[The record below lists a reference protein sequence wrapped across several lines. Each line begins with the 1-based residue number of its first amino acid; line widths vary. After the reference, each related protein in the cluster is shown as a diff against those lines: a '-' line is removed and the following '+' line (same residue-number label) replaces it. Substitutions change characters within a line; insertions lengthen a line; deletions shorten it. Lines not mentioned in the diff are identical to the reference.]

1 MAGWCAGLCCSF
13 QHSLVYGQSVL
24 FVRVDSVYALPAWL
38 SRPSSAFCWR
48 LFVRVGLIKNVTG
61 GIHSQ
66 DGQQWAGQR
75 WSDMNNIVR
84 MVGGEAVVAP
94 EDFPFVAFRTSLSFI
109 MAHSEGGLGIGIG
122 ALVRS
127 CFMHVLLDGYGWL
140 LHRSHLNLSGSGFH
154 GRVLRARTARR

>member
-1 MAGWCAGLCCSF
+1 VLGCVVPFSIVWCTGKVFDLSGLILFMHCLLGCLGHH
-13 QHSLVYGQSVL
+13 QRSVG
-24 FVRVDSVYALPAWL
+24 V
-38 SRPSSAFCWR
+38 

-66 DGQQWAGQR
+66 DGQQSAGQR

-94 EDFPFVAFRTSLSFI
+94 EDFPFMALRTSLSFI

-127 CFMHVLLDGYGWL
+127 CFLHVLLDGYGWL